1 MKHDY
6 LKINAGLGMVSLFLA
21 ANIAIADGLAVGL
34 SVTRAPIN
42 VEDAGTSFGG
52 DADGW
57 RAFGSYMFTR
67 NFGIEA
73 GKSKYGSPDD
83 SSIPPNMHADTES
96 WDVYAVAAY
105 PLSNNF
111 DVIAKAGYISWDTE
125 TEIDDTNEAHFRSE
139 DLALSLGGEY
149 DLGKN
154 FGVRGELEWFDSM
167 LSGELKYS
175 LSAVIGFK

>member
-1 MKHDY
+1 MKHNE
-6 LKINAGLGMVSLFLA
+6 LKLNLKL
-21 ANIAIADGLAVGL
+21 AIALLLIGTNTAVAEQWGIGL
-34 SVTRAPIN
+34 SVTQAPIN
-42 VEDAGTSFGG
+42 VENADTSFGG

-67 NFGIEA
+67 NIGIEA
-73 GKSKYGSPDD
+73 GMSKYGSPDD

-96 WDVYAVAAY
+96 WDVYAVYAY

-125 TEIDDTNEAHFRSE
+125 TEVDDTDEMHFKN
-139 DLALSLGGEY
+139 DDFALSLGGEY

-154 FGVRGELEWFDSM
+154 FGIRGELEWFDSM
-167 LSGELKYS
+167 VSGELKYS
-175 LSAVIGFK
+175 LSAVLGFK

>member
-1 MKHDY
+1 MKHNY
-6 LKINAGLGMVSLFLA
+6 LKLSAGLGIVSLLLG
-21 ANIAIADGLAVGL
+21 ANIALADGWAIGL
-34 SVTRAPIN
+34 SAARAPIN
-42 VEDAGTSFGG
+42 VEDAGTTFGG

-57 RAFGSYMFTR
+57 RVFGSYMFTM

-83 SSIPPNMHADTES
+83 SSIPSNMHADTES
-96 WDVYAVAAY
+96 YDVYAVAAY

-111 DVIAKAGYISWDTE
+111 DLIGKAGYISWDTE
-125 TEIDDTNEAHFRSE
+125 TEVDDTNEMHFKN
-139 DLALSLGGEY
+139 DDFALSLGGEY

-167 LSGELKYS
+167 VSGDLKYS